1 MALAQMAPE
10 RPPFLRFHDMSV
22 EDRAAT
28 IEAGHLV
35 LKSQHRVTVRQI
47 GSKDGPEFIVEPW
60 LKQQD
65 DMAALGK
72 LPREW
77 AASYR
82 KQYEA
87 WRAGME
93 GPVNG
98 FPIREWAAV
107 NRAMAESMF
116 AVGISSVE
124 DLAAANEETLAR
136 IGMGAR
142 LWQQKAR
149 AWLET
154 KSGGISPEDITAM
167 RAEIGNKDERI
178 KALEARL
185 AALESKKPR

>member
-35 LKSQHRVTVRQI
+35 LKSQHMVTVRQI

>member
-28 IEAGHLV
+28 IETGHLV
-35 LKSQHRVTVRQI
+35 LKSQHMVTVRQI